1 MPRLPIVNRSFFT
14 WGAIFMLAAAALPTV
29 SDAAVIVR
37 SAKQLSQ
44 QQEVRR
50 WVPLYEALSGANVAY
65 AQCGSDYGITDVQRA
80 YLNDLFIA
88 TSKSYT
94 QAYVNV
100 YITRVG
106 YEPTQPFVDEVSKIL
121 QAQQQ
126 QVVNQTALAIQQ
138 QGCRDAVIENII
150 TYPEKH
156 RYITQ
161 QGIQNQGSH

>member
-1 MPRLPIVNRSFFT
+1 MNRSFIT
-14 WGAIFMLAAAALPTV
+14 LGAILMLAATALPTV

-44 QQEVRR
+44 HQEVRR
-50 WVPLYEALSGANVAY
+50 WVPLYEALSGANIAY
-65 AQCGSDYGITDVQRA
+65 AQCGSDYGITDVQRD

-94 QAYVNV
+94 QAYVDA
-100 YITRVG
+100 YAARVG
-106 YEPTQPFVDEVSKIL
+106 YQPTQPFVDEVSEIL

-138 QGCRDAVIENII
+138 QGCRDSVIDTII

-161 QGIQNQGSH
+161 QGIQN